1 MRSGHDP
8 VSRKLSGRGEIRLTD
23 HKKERGKDGLC
34 DFSLMSFLASTIGC
48 IHDIGGGIIMK
59 PVMDVFH
66 ICSVSTISFLSG
78 SVVLSVTAYSVA
90 RAELTKKS
98 AVEKGSSV
106 WTGLGAATGGIT
118 EKLLEDPLRL
128 K

>member
-1 MRSGHDP
+1 
-8 VSRKLSGRGEIRLTD
+8 
-23 HKKERGKDGLC
+23 
-34 DFSLMSFLASTIGC
+34 
-48 IHDIGGGIIMK
+48 MK